1 MDFDA
6 PIESN
11 DKLTEKELQSIAFM
25 NQVIEDFVAL
35 RYDPVAWE
43 EYCDDFEAI
52 DGIRPK

>member
-1 MDFDA
+1 MDFNT

-25 NQVIEDFVAL
+25 NQVTKDFEAL
-35 RYDPVAWE
+35 RSDPVAWE